1 MRHWFER
8 HSWWLHGA
16 FILTVAFL
24 LSRIV
29 HVFTE
34 FHLSAPV
41 PGWEASSARAIRIAP
56 VSARA
61 PLSEDS
67 LSRLL
72 GVKLGARGKLEDV
85 EGPPHSARRA
95 RLVGTLTSREAHW
108 SLASVEDLDSQR
120 VRSLRVGDVIQ
131 DSEVVAIE
139 RERVI
144 VAVQGRREVIDRGG
158 PSGVV
163 SPMPRPASPADADIR
178 RVGEHRYEVPGRY
191 LELDRW
197 TGGSTLSDARMVP
210 AFKDG
215 KAQGFKVLS
224 IKKGSLYE
232 KLGLQSGDVIQRI
245 NGVTLDSLEKAMETY
260 MLLKNQRHLEIEIER
275 GGRTL
280 RQAYNVQP

>member
-1 MRHWFER
+1 MRHWLER

-16 FILTVAFL
+16 FILAVAFL

-34 FHLSAPV
+34 FQLSAPV
-41 PGWEASSARAIRIAP
+41 PGGEASSTRPIRIAQGT
-56 VSARA
+56 ART
-61 PLSEDS
+61 PLSEDR

-72 GVKLGARGKLEDV
+72 GVALRTDDV
-85 EGPPHSARRA
+85 PEEEEGPPRSARRA

-120 VRSLRVGDVIQ
+120 VRSLRVGDVLQ

-139 RERVI
+139 RGRVI
-144 VAVQGRREVIDRGG
+144 VTVQGRREVIDRGG
-158 PSGVV
+158 PSGAV
-163 SPMPRPASPADADIR
+163 SPMPRPTADTDIR
-178 RVGEHRYEVPGRY
+178 RVGEHTYEVPGRY
-191 LELDRW
+191 LDLERM

-224 IKKGSLYE
+224 LRKGSLYE
-232 KLGLQSGDVIQRI
+232 KLGLQNGDVLQRI
-245 NGVTLDSLEKAMETY
+245 NGMPLDSLEKAMETY
-260 MLLKNQRHLEIEIER
+260 MLLKSQRRLEVEIER
-275 GGRTL
+275 GGVTVRKV
-280 RQAYNVQP
+280 YDVQP

>member
-1 MRHWFER
+1 MRLWLER

-16 FILTVAFL
+16 FILAVAFL

-29 HVFTE
+29 HVVTE

-41 PGWEASSARAIRIAP
+41 PGWEASSARPIRIAQGT
-56 VSARA
+56 ARA
-61 PLSEDS
+61 PLSEDT

-72 GVKLGARGKLEDV
+72 GVDLGPRDKPEDV
-85 EGPPHSARRA
+85 EGPPRSARRA

-108 SLASVEDLDSQR
+108 SLASVEDLDSRR
-120 VRSLRVGDVIQ
+120 VRSLRVGDVLQ

-144 VAVQGRREVIDRGG
+144 VTVQGRREVIDRGG
-158 PSGVV
+158 PSGSVA
-163 SPMPRPASPADADIR
+163 PMPRPTADADIR

-191 LELDRW
+191 LDLERW

-224 IKKGSLYE
+224 VRKGSLYE
-232 KLGLQSGDVIQRI
+232 KLGLQNGDVLQRI
-245 NGVTLDSLEKAMETY
+245 NGMPLDSLEKAMETY

-280 RQAYNVQP
+280 RLAYDVQP

>member
-1 MRHWFER
+1 MRHWLER

-16 FILTVAFL
+16 FILAVAFL

-41 PGWEASSARAIRIAP
+41 PGWEASSPRPIRVAP
-56 VSARA
+56 GAARA
-61 PLSEDS
+61 PLSEDA

-72 GVKLGARGKLEDV
+72 GVSLRTPGVPGGD
-85 EGPPHSARRA
+85 EGPPPGARRA
-95 RLVGTLTSREAHW
+95 RLVGTLTSREAQW
-108 SLASVEDLDSQR
+108 SLASVEDLDSRR
-120 VRSLRVGDVIQ
+120 VRSLRVGDVLQ

-144 VAVQGRREVIDRGG
+144 VTVQGRREVIDRGG
-158 PSGVV
+158 PSG
-163 SPMPRPASPADADIR
+163 SILPRPRPTTDADIR
-178 RVGEHRYEVPGRY
+178 RVGEHAYEVPGRY

-224 IKKGSLYE
+224 IRKGSLYE
-232 KLGLQSGDVIQRI
+232 KLGLQNGDVLQRI
-245 NGVTLDSLEKAMETY
+245 NGMRLDSLEKAMETY
-260 MLLKNQRHLEIEIER
+260 MLLKSQRRLEVELER
-275 GGRTL
+275 GGASVRKV
-280 RQAYNVQP
+280 YDVQP

>member
-1 MRHWFER
+1 MRHWLER

-16 FILTVAFL
+16 FILAVAFL

-41 PGWEASSARAIRIAP
+41 PGWEASSARPIRVTPGA
-56 VSARA
+56 ARA
-61 PLSEDS
+61 PLSEDT

-72 GVKLGARGKLEDV
+72 GVALPTPGVPGGDA
-85 EGPPHSARRA
+85 GPPPGARRA
-95 RLVGTLTSREAHW
+95 RLVGTLMSREAHW
-108 SLASVEDLDSQR
+108 SLASVEDLESRR
-120 VRSLRVGDVIQ
+120 VRSLRVGDVLQ

-144 VAVQGRREVIDRGG
+144 VTVQGRREVIDRGG
-158 PSGVV
+158 PSGAA
-163 SPMPRPASPADADIR
+163 SPMPRPPSTGAADIR
-178 RVGEHRYEVPGRY
+178 RVGEHTYEVPGRY

-224 IKKGSLYE
+224 IRKGSLYE
-232 KLGLQSGDVIQRI
+232 KLGLQNGDVLQRI
-245 NGVTLDSLEKAMETY
+245 NGMQLDSLEKAMETY
-260 MLLKNQRHLEIEIER
+260 MLLKSQRRLEVELER
-275 GGRTL
+275 GGGRV
-280 RQAYNVQP
+280 RKVYDVQP